1 MSENDGQV
9 LLSIEQDIVAANSED
24 IKQKLKDAL
33 SDDLKVLTV
42 DLDKVQQVDSV
53 GVGVLIACYNSL
65 RKEGKEFKLIN
76 VDTKIFE
83 LFQVMRLNKHF
94 EIEVKQE

>member
-1 MSENDGQV
+1 MSESDGQV
-9 LLSIEQDIVAANSED
+9 VLSLEQDVVAANSED
-24 IKQKLKDAL
+24 IKQKLKNVI

-53 GVGVLIACYNSL
+53 GVGILIAAYNSL
-65 RKEGKEFKLIN
+65 RKQGKEFKLTN
-76 VDTKIFE
+76 VDVKIFE
-83 LFQVMRLNKHF
+83 LFEVMRLNKHF